1 MIAIRFFDREE
12 APLRSHLWHL
22 GLFALIAA
30 VTVALDQ
37 LTKYLVVTFMELGDT
52 VPLWDGVFHITRVT
66 PNPGAAFGIFSAP
79 EHRWI
84 FMTVSTV
91 ALIAIA
97 VYLALDRTVP
107 LFGGVAMAFI
117 FGGGVGTMIDRTLE
131 GAVVDFLDFRLIN
144 FAVFNVADSFVCIGV
159 GMVVLLLILT
169 WVGEFKKQKKGKDA

>member
-1 MIAIRFFDREE
+1 MIAIRFFDRED

-30 VTVALDQ
+30 AAVALDQ
-37 LTKYLVVTFMELGDT
+37 WTKYLVVTHMKLGDT
-52 VPLWDGVFHITRVT
+52 IPLWEGVFHITRVT
-66 PNPGAAFGIFSAP
+66 PNPGAAFGSLS
-79 EHRWI
+79 EHRWV

-97 VYLALDRTVP
+97 AYLALDRTVP
-107 LFGGVAMAFI
+107 LFGGVALALI
-117 FGGGVGTMIDRTLE
+117 FGGGVGNMIDRTLE

-169 WVGEFKKQKKGKDA
+169 WVKELKKEKKGKDA

>member
-1 MIAIRFFDREE
+1 MIAIRFFDRRE

-22 GLFALIAA
+22 GLAALIAA
-30 VTVALDQ
+30 AAVALDQ
-37 LTKYLVVTFMELGDT
+37 LSKYLVVTQMKMGET
-52 VPLWDGVFHITRVT
+52 IPLWDGVFHITRVT

-84 FMTVSTV
+84 FMTVSSV
-91 ALIAIA
+91 ALVAIA

-107 LFGGVAMAFI
+107 MLGTVSLALI
-117 FGGGVGTMIDRTLE
+117 FGGGVGNMIDRTLE

-169 WVGEFKKQKKGKDA
+169 WVEEFKKNKKGKDA

>member
-117 FGGGVGTMIDRTLE
+117 FGGGVGNMIDRTLE
-131 GAVVDFLDFRLIN
+131 GAVVDFLDFCAFPNLWMW
-144 FAVFNVADSFVCIGV
+144 VFNVADAFVCV
-159 GMVVLLLILT
+159 GTGLLVI
-169 WVGEFKKQKKGKDA
+169 WMFVSDAKEKKSKEI